1 MAIINIDL
9 LSGETV
15 IDSTNAS
22 DGDTIDLNVID
33 SGTLIV
39 DGVDVSISNLVGVG
53 AASSPTFA
61 AQNGGSLTLDQGL
74 LNADLLTN
82 TTFEV
87 RDSGTVT
94 LDASTL
100 SVGLTETVLN
110 EFNVEF
116 TGEYHTG
123 KFVYDP
129 PAVSLLVLNP
139 QTLNV
144 SGMQATDIFEV
155 DGRTNF
161 QLDSSDPED
170 AYRDGVLHLTSP
182 GTPLLAETV
191 NVEIPMTRAEFDLFL
206 SDQSTYLNGDTFI
219 FPGTLATPCF
229 CRGTL
234 ILTDEG
240 EVPVEE
246 LRAGDIVMTRD
257 HGPQPIEWI
266 GSRHLGP
273 EFLDKNP
280 KLLPIRISAG
290 ALGAGLPSRDLVVS
304 PQHRIL
310 VRSRIA
316 QRMFGASEVLVAA
329 KQLLQLDGIDIAH
342 DLAEAEYFHILFR
355 QHEVVISNGAETES
369 LYTGPE
375 ALKSVGAQ
383 ALQEIFSLFPQL
395 RARDYSAVPARSLL
409 SGRQGR
415 KLAVRHAA
423 NGRALVS

>member
-1 MAIINIDL
+1 LLFPRDGFSTCGCLPAMLVMRLMEKQGMALINIDL

-39 DGVDVSISNLVGVG
+39 DGVDVSINNIVGVG

-61 AQNGGSLTLDQGL
+61 AQNGGSLTVNQGL
-74 LNADLLTN
+74 LTANLLSN
-82 TTFEV
+82 PTFEV
-87 RDSGTVT
+87 RDDGTVT
-94 LDASTL
+94 LDASSISL
-100 SVGLTETVLN
+100 GITETLLN
-110 EFNVEF
+110 RFDIEF

-129 PAVSLLVLNP
+129 PAVSLLALGP

-144 SGMQATDIFEV
+144 SGMEATDIFEV
-155 DGRTNF
+155 DGRTNLR
-161 QLDSSDPED
+161 LDAPLSGLPPSRDPED

-182 GTPLLAETV
+182 GTPLVSETV

-219 FPGTLATPCF
+219 FPGTLATRCF

-234 ILTDEG
+234 ILTDQG
-240 EVPVEE
+240 EVAVEK

-280 KLLPIRISAG
+280 KLLPI
-290 ALGAGLPSRDLVVS
+290 
-304 PQHRIL
+304 
-310 VRSRIA
+310 
-316 QRMFGASEVLVAA
+316 
-329 KQLLQLDGIDIAH
+329 
-342 DLAEAEYFHILFR
+342 
-355 QHEVVISNGAETES
+355 
-369 LYTGPE
+369 
-375 ALKSVGAQ
+375 
-383 ALQEIFSLFPQL
+383 
-395 RARDYSAVPARSLL
+395 
-409 SGRQGR
+409 
-415 KLAVRHAA
+415 
-423 NGRALVS
+423 